1 MKSLNPA
8 IKIKADVMWAFTEKP
23 NDMSNKYQIDLCNLS
38 ERAVVELEKLGLEVK
53 TKENQGSYITVKSNN
68 PIKVYD
74 DGGSPLDGI
83 LIGNGS
89 KAVAAISYYDWKYK
103 AKQGRSPSLRKLVVT
118 DLVEFNPDG
127 GGAMAMSEDDA
138 L

>member
-1 MKSLNPA
+1 MKNLNPA
-8 IKIKADVMWAFTEKP
+8 IKIKADIMWAFTDKP
-23 NDMSNKYQIDLCNLS
+23 NDMSQKYQIDLCNLS
-38 ERAVVELEKLGLEVK
+38 ERAVAELEKLGLEVK

-68 PIKVYD
+68 PIKAYD
-74 DGGSPLDGI
+74 DGGSTLEGV

-89 KAVAAISYYDWKYK
+89 KAVAAISFYDWKYK
-103 AKQGRSPSLRKLVVT
+103 SKAGRSPSLRKLVIT

-127 GGAMAMSEDDA
+127 GGAMALTEDEA